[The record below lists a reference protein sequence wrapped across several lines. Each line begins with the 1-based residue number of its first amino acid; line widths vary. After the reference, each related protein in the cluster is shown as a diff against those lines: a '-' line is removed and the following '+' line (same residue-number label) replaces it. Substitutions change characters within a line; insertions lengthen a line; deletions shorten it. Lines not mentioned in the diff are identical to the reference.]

1 MAIPGNT
8 WQFVEGWASDIGAG
22 GTGAN
27 LVVYHVGHDQNIYHW
42 NGSFGWI
49 PINCRGKAIA
59 VGPDGDLWFTGLEKG
74 VFRRDRLTGS
84 IKEYGDARGMD
95 IGVGKDS
102 IPWICYY
109 SPGLTYRGIWR
120 WDEEEHQ
127 WKEVGGYGARIA
139 GGDGNAW
146 HIGSDGWM
154 DK

>member
-1 MAIPGNT
+1 SCEKNDLIFWRMDNWMFCLLCGLIVLFVLFVVNNCSHKRRFAMAVPGNT

-59 VGPDGDLWFTGLEKG
+59 VGPYGDLWFTGLEKG

-84 IKEYGDARGMD
+84 IKE
-95 IGVGKDS
+95 
-102 IPWICYY
+102 
-109 SPGLTYRGIWR
+109 
-120 WDEEEHQ
+120 
-127 WKEVGGYGARIA
+127 
-139 GGDGNAW
+139 
-146 HIGSDGWM
+146 
-154 DK
+154 